1 MTYNPNVDLVFGI
14 FLILVPFIVMG
25 ALGIAAVIYS
35 NKEGTPAIPVKQ
47 SEQFPSESTST
58 QETTSPPAPAEAI
71 PTPVDILAL
80 AGQLEEHLRKR
91 VNGTTDLQ
99 VSNGSHD
106 LKLAQELNTWAE
118 WERGLQKSRQ
128 EHEPS

>member
-1 MTYNPNVDLVFGI
+1 MTYNPNLDLVFGI

-35 NKEGTPAIPVKQ
+35 KKEGTPLVPAKQ
-47 SEQFPSESTST
+47 PEQFPIQNT
-58 QETTSPPAPAEAI
+58 QEPAALSGPTTTTS
-71 PTPVDILAL
+71 TPVDILAL
-80 AGQLEEHLRKR
+80 AVQLEEHLRKR

-106 LKLAQELNTWAE
+106 LKLAQELNTWAD

-128 EHEPS
+128 EQEPS